1 MVRHWHRSPREVV
14 DAQSLKT
21 SKIRLD
27 SVPEVDKMTFKGPF
41 QLKRFHDSMPKP
53 IHMYPMG

>member
-1 MVRHWHRSPREVV
+1 MSPREVV

-27 SVPEVDKMTFKGPF
+27 SVSEVDKMTFKGPF